1 MSSHP
6 VSFPTRR
13 SPSVSR
19 GLAGR
24 RRDSSRRASRTS
36 GISNPSLTVEPLE
49 PRAMLAVT
57 VSVDAND
64 LLLEYGDAG
73 DVATISSD
81 GTTISVSYTGDG
93 GTPFETAV
101 ATVKSITVNDAGS
114 SKSQS
119 LTFAAGSKISLS
131 SGLSSTGVESV
142 TFDNAIDASGGSSA
156 ISVDAPTAIVV
167 AATITGGSGGVS
179 LTANSAGAA
188 TGNSTGITVGNA
200 TTNPAVTIATT
211 SNGTI
216 SLVGRGAGNGVGV
229 YLAGGAGI
237 TANGS
242 GNVTVNGIGGNGSDN
257 LTQGIFTQGSRGGAP
272 GTTISSGTGAI
283 SITGDA
289 GASANFGFTSGVDL
303 GLGTTITTGGDVAIT
318 AIEAPNKLVVSAQE
332 AFYTEAD
339 ITAGTGKK
347 VTVQANSVSLAGGSV
362 KAASGTVAFETRSAG
377 TQIYLENVEI
387 LGLLCLTDAEI
398 DRVTAGTL
406 VIGNADSGAVTVS
419 VAISPA
425 NATNLGLTTGSTIAI
440 DGLLT
445 VGGSGNL
452 ALTSNGAI
460 TQTAAVSVGGTTTI
474 AAGLGN
480 AITLGQSG
488 NEFNTLTVTS
498 GGNVTL
504 AEADG
509 FTIGGISGIGG
520 GNITVSGSNTVAA
533 SGAITTTGAILL
545 QGLTA
550 ATTIGVAGASGDAAF
565 AASVFTNLTNGAS
578 RITVGNSSQT
588 GAIAVNAVTFKD
600 SATIRA
606 TGTGGSITVNGAI
619 TGTDDASVTL
629 SASPTTITLN
639 NDITTANQSIILD
652 DGASGATAVVLGAN
666 VTLSAG
672 SGAIT
677 INGTVDGA
685 YTLAANSTGATTFG
699 GAVGGGVGTALV
711 SLTTDAGGTASLK
724 SVTTTGAQTYN
735 DDTVTLNGTYTTTDS
750 KFTVD
755 KVTTL
760 AGNTVVSTGGG
771 AIAFN
776 GTVDGAHNLAL
787 TAGTGNVTFGDAVGG
802 GTRLGAVSIASAK
815 DVTAAA
821 ITAAALTQATGSG
834 TTTLNGAV
842 NTNTSAGVSLTGT
855 NLAVNAGITTTDN
868 GVVTFNE
875 LGTIT
880 IAAAG
885 DISAD
890 GAVSMTATGG
900 ITTAGDVTTT
910 DDNVTFVSKTTLS
923 GPVAVNTG
931 AGDGNISFSNTL
943 DGAQT
948 LSLTAGTGNVTF
960 GGAVGDTT
968 PLAGISLASAASVTA
983 ASTIKLDGTP
993 GLAAD
998 GITIAAGVNNVSF
1011 VQSGSDIRDFTGSG
1025 VVFQGSS
1032 ANSRLAGFTITL
1044 NGANGLRFATGDFTG
1059 TVLSGNV
1066 ISDNGNT
1073 TTHVGNGILVEGSNL
1088 MIGWTADASKANTAA
1103 NTITGNALNGI
1114 EIKGAGAQNNTVLS
1128 NSIYLNGYVDESVS
1142 GKKAV
1147 VGEGIALTDGGNGGQ
1162 VAPQILRIVDDAID
1176 GLVRVHVIVD
1186 AVGSYY
1192 LQLFDNTPTDERDI
1206 FPADVDGFE
1215 GRTFVG
1221 DAPAQT
1227 GTTVTTGKPA
1237 IAGVLVTGK
1246 QVTIIEVTAD
1256 RLPSGDWIT
1265 ATATAVTGTS
1275 PGNTSPFSTAAQRL
1289 DSPVLAVGGDG
1300 PTTWDRE
1307 YSYQFVNSNQVRVT
1321 GLSPALARSLAGLR
1335 SSIVLAPAAAAAG
1348 ANIVRT
1354 VSRGQVQATGVL
1366 LTLAAGDAV
1375 PAGQGTFAIGS
1386 ATLPAARLYDASTAG
1401 SSATVLLSADAARI
1415 ANALSN
1421 TPALPESGALPA
1433 RPTPT
1438 AEQAAVFVNRFQGG
1452 LRVASG
1458 DVDGDGHVD
1467 LVTAPGAIPTAPTGN
1482 TVANNAL
1489 RKSLAAF
1496 TAAVGDAPRVITIY
1510 NGNPS
1515 GGWQSASVNVSQIFG
1530 ASYAGGFLVS
1540 VGNVGGENAGSG
1552 DSFAELIV
1560 ASTDKVAV
1568 FNVTVSARGAAP
1580 SISATPV
1587 SIVQTDGL
1595 VTGLA
1600 VGDFSAAASDEIV
1613 VATLRSSGA
1622 APAAFVQVYNAGA
1635 TTLTAAGPSFTI
1647 SSLVE
1652 EGPSRR
1658 LMNVFQSGA
1667 SLAVGDIDGGR
1678 PVPDASGLRY
1688 KPELVLGAQ
1697 KGGLANFRVLSNPLV
1712 AGGSQGDINIAL
1724 TPGNAFTGPVRSYA
1738 KLSQWQPTG
1747 GPDYF
1752 TGMSTLARPTALSAN
1767 APLSLAV
1774 VDADGKVN
1782 ARAEVFAAMGS
1793 TSSTQNAIRRIVWN
1807 GSAWQGAVDL
1817 DGPASRSIVVQ
1828 PNGKTRFPVGFG
1840 LRLG

>member
-1 MSSHP
+1 
-6 VSFPTRR
+6 V
-13 SPSVSR
+13 V
-19 GLAGR
+19 GG
-24 RRDSSRRASRTS
+24 
-36 GISNPSLTVEPLE
+36 GV
-49 PRAMLAVT
+49 
-57 VSVDAND
+57 
-64 LLLEYGDAG
+64 
-73 DVATISSD
+73 
-81 GTTISVSYTGDG
+81 GT
-93 GTPFETAV
+93 E
-101 ATVKSITVNDAGS
+101 
-114 SKSQS
+114 
-119 LTFAAGSKISLS
+119 L
-131 SGLSSTGVESV
+131 
-142 TFDNAIDASGGSSA
+142 
-156 ISVDAPTAIVV
+156 
-167 AATITGGSGGVS
+167 VS
-179 LTANSAGAA
+179 LT
-188 TGNSTGITVGNA
+188 
-200 TTNPAVTIATT
+200 TN
-211 SNGTI
+211 
-216 SLVGRGAGNGVGV
+216 
-229 YLAGGAGI
+229 AGG
-237 TANGS
+237 TA
-242 GNVTVNGIGGNGSDN
+242 
-257 LTQGIFTQGSRGGAP
+257 
-272 GTTISSGTGAI
+272 
-283 SITGDA
+283 
-289 GASANFGFTSGVDL
+289 
-303 GLGTTITTGGDVAIT
+303 
-318 AIEAPNKLVVSAQE
+318 
-332 AFYTEAD
+332 
-339 ITAGTGKK
+339 
-347 VTVQANSVSLAGGSV
+347 SLGSV
-362 KAASGTVAFETRSAG
+362 
-377 TQIYLENVEI
+377 
-387 LGLLCLTDAEI
+387 
-398 DRVTAGTL
+398 
-406 VIGNADSGAVTVS
+406 
-419 VAISPA
+419 
-425 NATNLGLTTGSTIAI
+425 
-440 DGLLT
+440 
-445 VGGSGNL
+445 
-452 ALTSNGAI
+452 
-460 TQTAAVSVGGTTTI
+460 
-474 AAGLGN
+474 
-480 AITLGQSG
+480 
-488 NEFNTLTVTS
+488 
-498 GGNVTL
+498 
-504 AEADG
+504 
-509 FTIGGISGIGG
+509 
-520 GNITVSGSNTVAA
+520 
-533 SGAITTTGAILL
+533 TTTGEQTYNDDTVTLNGTYTTTDSKFTVDKNTTLA
-545 QGLTA
+545 GNTVVSTGTA
-550 ATTIGVAGASGDAAF
+550 AIAF
-565 AASVFTNLTNGAS
+565 
-578 RITVGNSSQT
+578 
-588 GAIAVNAVTFKD
+588 
-600 SATIRA
+600 
-606 TGTGGSITVNGAI
+606 
-619 TGTDDASVTL
+619 
-629 SASPTTITLN
+629 
-639 NDITTANQSIILD
+639 
-652 DGASGATAVVLGAN
+652 
-666 VTLSAG
+666 
-672 SGAIT
+672 
-677 INGTVDGA
+677 NGTVDGA
-685 YTLAANSTGATTFG
+685 FTLAANSTGATTFG
-699 GAVGGGVGTALV
+699 GVVGGGVGTELV
-711 SLTTDAGGTASLK
+711 SLTTNAGGTASLG
-724 SVTTTGAQTYN
+724 SVTTTGEQTYN

-760 AGNTVVSTGGG
+760 AGNTEVSTGGG

-910 DDNVTFVSKTTLS
+910 NDDVTFPSNTTLS
-923 GPVAVNTG
+923 GAVAVNTG
-931 AGDGNISFSNTL
+931 VGAGNIAFSKAL

-948 LSLTAGTGNVTF
+948 LALTAGTGNVTF

-968 PLAGISLASAASVTA
+968 PLAGISLVSAASVTA

-1044 NGANGLRFATGDFTG
+1044 NGANGLRFAAGDYTG

-1066 ISDNGNT
+1066 IRDNGNP
-1073 TTHVGNGILVEGSNL
+1073 TTHVGNGILIEGSNL
-1088 MIGWTADASKANTAA
+1088 MIGWLADASNANTVG

-1114 EIKGAGAQNNTVLS
+1114 EIRGAGAQNNTILS
-1128 NSIYLNGYVDESVS
+1128 NSIFLNGFVDSTVD
-1142 GKKAV
+1142 GKQV
-1147 VGEGIALTDGGNGGQ
+1147 VGEGIALNDGGNGGQ

-1186 AVGSYY
+1186 AVGSSY

-1206 FPADVDGFE
+1206 FPADIDGFE

-1246 QVTIIEVTAD
+1246 QVTIIEVPAD
-1256 RLPSGDWIT
+1256 RFTSGDWIT
-1265 ATATAVTGTS
+1265 ATATLMTDTT
-1275 PGNTSPFSTAAQRL
+1275 PGNTSPFSAGVQLL
-1289 DSPVLAVGGDG
+1289 DAPVLAVGGDG

-1307 YSYQFVNSNQVRVT
+1307 YSYQFVNGNQVRVT
-1321 GLSPALARSLAGLR
+1321 GLSPAVARGFAGLR
-1335 SSIVLAPAAAAAG
+1335 SSIVLTPAAAAAG

-1354 VSRGQVQATGVL
+1354 VSRGQVQANGVL

-1375 PAGQGTFAIGS
+1375 PAGQGTFVLGT

-1401 SSATVLLSADAARI
+1401 SAATVLLSADAARI
-1415 ANALSN
+1415 ASALSS
-1421 TPALPESGALPA
+1421 TPALPESGGLPA

-1515 GGWQSASVNVSQIFG
+1515 GSWQSASVNVSQVFG
-1530 ASYAGGFLVS
+1530 GSYAGGFLVS

-1568 FNVTVSARGAAP
+1568 FNVAVSARGAAP

-1587 SIVQTDGL
+1587 SVVQTDGL

-1622 APAAFVQVYNAGA
+1622 APAAFVQVYKAGA
-1635 TTLTAAGPSFTI
+1635 TTLTTAGPSFTI

-1667 SLAVGDIDGGR
+1667 SLAVGDIDGGG

-1697 KGGLANFRVLSNPLV
+1697 KGGLANFRVLSNGLV
-1712 AGGSQGDINIAL
+1712 AGGGGLQADINIAL

-1738 KLSQWQPTG
+1738 KVSQWQPTG

-1752 TGMSTLARPTALSAN
+1752 TGMSTLPRPTALSAN

-1774 VDADGKVN
+1774 VDADGKGN
-1782 ARAEVFAAMGS
+1782 ARAEIFAAMGS
-1793 TSSTQNAIRRIVWN
+1793 TSSTKSAIRRIVWN

-1817 DGPASRSIVVQ
+1817 DGVASRSIVVQ
-1828 PNGKTRFPVGFG
+1828 PNGTKTRFPVGFG